1 MKTSIRQKM
10 KKFIVEYSKNG
21 HWRNAALCMAAVV
34 AVLTVY
40 ALILPAIT
48 MGRDAHCGM
57 EEHKHTA
64 ECYEKQLVCGKE
76 ENGEEKALQ
85 KVLSCSLQLHQ
96 HKESCYDNEGKIIC
110 GYADYVVHQHS
121 ENCYDESGSLVCAL
135 PEVKAHTHDA
145 SCYTEEKR
153 LICTAAETA
162 GHIHTEDCYTMVETG
177 NINCIAP
184 EEEGHVHTEECYEK
198 VKTLTCGQEEVPAH
212 VHTDGCYETVR
223 QYVCGKPEVILHKH
237 DEVHCYSTDENGNRY
252 LSCGM
257 LEVLSHEHDDKCFR
271 EVQTESEGH
280 VHTEE
285 CYEDVLICEKTEHT
299 HDDSCFDKESVETAA
314 AGAETAET
322 EQTVWTAQ
330 NNKAEI
336 NAAEVECG
344 KEEHIHT
351 EACYS
356 NKGELICGYEDHTHE
371 LSCYPETVQT
381 EVNEVNR
388 TIEAL
393 PSYEELSEKFAVYED
408 AGDEDGY
415 NAYFREIAA
424 QAKAAYEAYDALDA
438 KLQKFIPAENVE
450 LVTNYTSFWAMDTMD
465 LITSTDL
472 ADFLTGVILRDS
484 QGNVVETGG
493 TLNVGATY
501 TVSFAFA
508 ERPEVRQISGNT
520 VTYTI
525 PANLKCKDFAPRQN
539 VVIVNGS
546 GHIYTYEVKDNQLT
560 VKFQDNIYNEVQDLA
575 LSIVLE
581 AEVTSAGSSGR
592 IDINISDGTTIGFDI
607 NNDPKPTLE
616 KKAKGYDA
624 AARKAKYEI
633 VITASEGTITDL
645 TLADSL
651 DANGVLQYN
660 KDSLNLVVTRIDKN
674 GVSSIIQNI
683 NPQVTNNTL
692 NMSLPDLN
700 DGEMY
705 SITYEAELKEGSL
718 DANGE
723 IDTKENNQVVLR
735 GTGANE
741 FSLDDKAT
749 VTINSGMVAKTGG
762 MSTTDGQDKL
772 KWTIRVGDGYENVAG
787 AQIRDTLGEGQTIYE
802 GTRIRVNVIN
812 AVTKENCGQMIID
825 WEDVTVS
832 DDKRTIEYTLPTEA
846 EIEAAGIRVPE
857 HFYFETYYYA
867 NYEMPEGQ
875 ISGTFENTVTTII
888 RDKEYETTGTATG
901 KVPLGTIEKTVEAK
915 DGYLYYKIEYK
926 NIPYQAGGTP
936 LRIIDYLRFK
946 NAGGNSVH
954 YYVENVPQNM
964 VVTLD
969 GEALPKDSG
978 TNYYSLRTYENHDS
992 TELNRFYITFNSN
1005 PGAYYDESKI
1015 TVKADS
1021 TSTLTVTYQIP
1032 MTALVYTDDAY
1043 RKNITDEI
1051 RVKDENGNQ
1060 KTIKDLIEEG
1070 KSLNND
1076 GYANHSGSI
1085 YVHDDVD
1092 YTDENV
1098 QKPIVKSHQINPDGT
1113 ITYRVV
1119 FENWVGSDFYTPL
1132 IKDPSTLAF
1141 RDEFNENMEYVP
1153 NSFMVEVY
1161 KAQVHTLNA
1170 TYKYTGENP
1179 TPNSPN
1185 VIEAT
1190 VNDFNER
1197 TAAEG
1202 WSSGSYITLLKGM
1215 ERRLDD
1221 DYLGSSRSYSLEFVY
1236 TLRVKKDVLDN
1247 ATASMI
1253 TLDNHAVI
1261 EADEKTYDT
1270 THSFDYKTGL
1280 MDKTAVISEEGSNK
1294 VSFTID
1300 LNPNCKKLI
1309 PPESIEETLTL
1320 EDTMSENLSVRVS
1333 TIKITAADT
1342 DGVSEDITMQT
1353 GIVLN
1358 GKVLTLSNLP
1368 DERHIVITY
1377 DADITSTGDNISV
1390 SNSAEITSVAGI
1402 ETTYENEFDVHDISS
1417 EAIGHKGKMTV
1428 MKKDAETNV
1437 PLDGAKFALYMIPKN
1452 NDSDPRTDSI
1462 ENPGGVDDI
1471 IHTSNGLKA
1480 YFIGFYVTGTSGTGR
1495 VEIENQYLLDG
1506 YSYILVETK
1515 APNGYMQ
1522 PEDAD
1527 ARTEFGYYEAAENP
1541 DATEDILTVSF
1552 DGAITISNDAY
1563 NVELP
1568 ETGGTGTIPY
1578 TMAGITLIV
1587 AAALFY
1593 IEGNKKQKKIKG

>member
-76 ENGEEKALQ
+76 ENGEDKAVQ

-121 ENCYDESGSLVCAL
+121 ENCYDESGTLVCAL

-237 DEVHCYSTDENGNRY
+237 DEMHCYSTDENGNRY

-299 HDDSCFDKESVETAA
+299 H
-314 AGAETAET
+314 
-322 EQTVWTAQ
+322 
-330 NNKAEI
+330 
-336 NAAEVECG
+336 
-344 KEEHIHT
+344 
-351 EACYS
+351 
-356 NKGELICGYEDHTHE
+356 E

-393 PSYEELSEKFAVYED
+393 P
-408 AGDEDGY
+408 
-415 NAYFREIAA
+415 
-424 QAKAAYEAYDALDA
+424 AYEG
-438 KLQKFIPAENVE
+438 
-450 LVTNYTSFWAMDTMD
+450 LVTNYTSFRAIDTMD

-472 ADFLTGVILRDS
+472 ADFLTGVILKDS

-539 VVIVNGS
+539 AVIVNGS

-575 LSIVLE
+575 LSIALE

-645 TLADSL
+645 TFADSL

-802 GTRIRVNVIN
+802 GTRIRVNVID

-969 GEALPKDSG
+969 GEVLPKDSG

-1015 TVKADS
+1015 NVKADS

-1098 QKPIVKSHQINPDGT
+1098 QKPIVKSHQINPNGT

-1185 VIEAT
+1185 IIEAT
-1190 VNDFNER
+1190 INDFNER

-1377 DADITSTGDNISV
+1377 DADITSTGDNIPV

-1541 DATEDILTVSF
+1541 DTAEDILTVSF
-1552 DGAITISNDAY
+1552 DGAITIGNDAY

>member
-40 ALILPAIT
+40 TLILPAIT

-76 ENGEEKALQ
+76 ENGEDKAVQ

-121 ENCYDESGSLVCAL
+121 ENCYDESGTLVCAL

-198 VKTLTCGQEEVPAH
+198 VKTLTCGQEEVPAY

-280 VHTEE
+280 VHTEK
-285 CYEDVLICEKTEHT
+285 CYENVLICEKTE
-299 HDDSCFDKESVETAA
+299 
-314 AGAETAET
+314 
-322 EQTVWTAQ
+322 
-330 NNKAEI
+330 
-336 NAAEVECG
+336 
-344 KEEHIHT
+344 
-351 EACYS
+351 
-356 NKGELICGYEDHTHE
+356 HTHE

-393 PSYEELSEKFAVYED
+393 P
-408 AGDEDGY
+408 
-415 NAYFREIAA
+415 
-424 QAKAAYEAYDALDA
+424 AYE
-438 KLQKFIPAENVE
+438 E
-450 LVTNYTSFWAMDTMD
+450 LVTNYTSFRAIDTMD
-465 LITSTDL
+465 LIMSTDL
-472 ADFLTGVILRDS
+472 ADFLTGAILKDS

-539 VVIVNGS
+539 AVIVNGS

-575 LSIVLE
+575 LSIALE

-616 KKAKGYDA
+616 KKAKGYDT

-683 NPQVTNNTL
+683 NPQVTSNTL

-802 GTRIRVNVIN
+802 GTRIRVNVID

-969 GEALPKDSG
+969 GEVLPKDSG

-1015 TVKADS
+1015 NVKADS

-1070 KSLNND
+1070 RSLNND

-1179 TPNSPN
+1179 TPNRPN

-1437 PLDGAKFALYMIPKN
+1437 PLDGAKFALYMVPKN

-1541 DATEDILTVSF
+1541 DAAEDILTVSF
-1552 DGAITISNDAY
+1552 DGAITIGNDAY

-1578 TMAGITLIV
+1578 TMAGITLIA

-1593 IEGNKKQKKIKG
+1593 IEGNKKQKK